1 MRVTVVVGLLLAATG
16 CVALSVGTG
25 QWTGAAAVAALLG
38 GVAAARIMQA
48 EVVQARRDAAL
59 DRARQAQGYQRLSAR
74 SASEHARFATSMT
87 NRLADRERAIVRLRQ
102 VLRAAL
108 RRADDADEL
117 AATESRRAERL
128 QVEVAQLR
136 TALATPAVET
146 AAPAAG
152 VATPDAD
159 EVAVWEAG
167 ETPSVVDLVAWDQ
180 RAADAAGEAAEDWR
194 RRA

>member
-1 MRVTVVVGLLLAATG
+1 MRVTVVVGLLLAAAC
-16 CVALSVGTG
+16 CVAVSVGSG
-25 QWTGAAAVAALLG
+25 VWTGAAAVVALLG
-38 GVAAARIMQA
+38 GVGAARIMQA

-59 DRARQAQGYQRLSAR
+59 DRARQAQGYQRLSTR
-74 SASEHARFATSMT
+74 SATEHARFATTMT
-87 NRLADRERAIVRLRQ
+87 NRLADREQAIVRLRQ

-128 QVEVAQLR
+128 QVEVAELR
-136 TALATPAVET
+136 TALAAPT
-146 AAPAAG
+146 AEAADAG
-152 VATPDAD
+152 AATPDAD

-167 ETPSVVDLVAWDQ
+167 EAPSVVDLVAWDQ